1 MGLFLS
7 FFFFLI
13 STGQY
18 MGCLTVT
25 HIRKE
30 SFCWPLN
37 WSMVLVYILMQATK
51 QSKGPSWEAPRLI
64 KSSYFK

>member
-1 MGLFLS
+1 
-7 FFFFLI
+7 
-13 STGQY
+13 

-25 HIRKE
+25 HIREE